1 MSSLPDSS
9 NPLVTIKQL
18 ATEVTELLSSLVTGT
33 FIIEKQPPQVMKT
46 NTRFTATVRLL
57 VGGQLNVHMA
67 SPQVSVSIISEAQA
81 NLLLKAPNQSQKR
94 KEDYNSGEIL
104 NGQGNMEFHAATRQV
119 SVTFRNLQ
127 LKRIRRTEKK
137 GTESVMEEKFSV
149 LFWTEFQ
156 VNLKLAM
163 LWFASSFPLL
173 MLWL

>member
-1 MSSLPDSS
+1 
-9 NPLVTIKQL
+9 
-18 ATEVTELLSSLVTGT
+18 
-33 FIIEKQPPQVMKT
+33 
-46 NTRFTATVRLL
+46 
-57 VGGQLNVHMA
+57 MA

-156 VNLKLAM
+156 VKLVTCNA
-163 LWFASSFPLL
+163 LL
-173 MLWL
+173 CFF